1 MLQLNSRNK
10 IALEQ
15 PVDDIDDIVAQ
26 LKQKRDE
33 LRVQMHLATRE
44 LQDKWHELEEQAE
57 DFVVQARVDETRGG
71 ISDAL
76 HKLGDELN
84 DGYERLSRAMKNIKD

>member
-1 MLQLNSRNK
+1 MLQLNFWHR
-10 IALEQ
+10 IATEQ
-15 PVDDIDDIVAQ
+15 PVNDIDDIVAQ

-33 LRVQMHLATRE
+33 LRVQMHLASRE

-57 DFVVQARVDETRGG
+57 DFVAQARVDETRGG

-76 HKLGDELN
+76 QKLGDELK
-84 DGYERLSRAMKNIKD
+84 DGYERLSRAMKKLRD

>member
-1 MLQLNSRNK
+1 MN
-10 IALEQ
+10 
-15 PVDDIDDIVAQ
+15 DIDDIVAQ

-57 DFVVQARVDETRGG
+57 DFVAQARVDETRGG

-76 HKLGDELN
+76 RKLGDELK
-84 DGYERLSRAMKNIKD
+84 DGYDRLLQAMKNIQD